1 MSAQRV
7 TLQPVTHH
15 PIQPLET
22 LAHVGSSRPPNR
34 SASPRQS
41 RTLLTASPAHSPI
54 APASAHQSRR
64 QLQSC
69 GPSRQPPPEHGSCP
83 VLVTDSPR
91 LAPLRPEHRR
101 QHLRSQ
107 LPLVSSDN
115 DSECSAQLRACGRT
129 HSASSR
135 SVQTLPPTAGS
146 PMNCDGDGV
155 PDSALR
161 SCHHFITTA
170 RNKTGALLSRLRSIC
185 SFVTIMYMSK
195 KSRALGFRL
204 PLCGTQASA
213 GKLRAAFQQQSSQA
227 CKRR

>member
-161 SCHHFITTA
+161 SCHNFITTA
-170 RNKTGALLSRLRSIC
+170 RNKTGALLSRLQPIRLRKREILLNKV
-185 SFVTIMYMSK
+185 F
-195 KSRALGFRL
+195 LG
-204 PLCGTQASA
+204 PENVD
-213 GKLRAAFQQQSSQA
+213 
-227 CKRR
+227 